1 MLRLLKI
8 SNRAFSLDHSGL
20 KPDVTTSGVRNFK
33 LPGKPKIEGYLNG
46 SSLPK
51 GSPTVI
57 MIHEWWG
64 FNKSITQTADIFAA
78 KDIKVCVPDLYR
90 GEAANSA

>member
-1 MLRLLKI
+1 MMRLLKI

-20 KPDVTTSGVRNFK
+20 KPDVTTSGFRNFK

-46 SSLPK
+46 STLPK

-57 MIHEWWG
+57 MIH
-64 FNKSITQTADIFAA
+64 
-78 KDIKVCVPDLYR
+78 
-90 GEAANSA
+90 